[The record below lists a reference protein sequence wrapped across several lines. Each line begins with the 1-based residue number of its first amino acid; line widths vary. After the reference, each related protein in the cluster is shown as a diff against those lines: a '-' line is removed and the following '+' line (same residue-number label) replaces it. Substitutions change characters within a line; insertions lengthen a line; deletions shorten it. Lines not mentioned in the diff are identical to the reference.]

1 MPKGG
6 KEMKELSIKDRIV
19 ISCVL
24 FLISGMA
31 EKSSNFYNF
40 RVSEFLEEVKRL
52 ANLPKEVEE

>member
-1 MPKGG
+1 
-6 KEMKELSIKDRIV
+6 MKELSIKDRIV
-19 ISCVL
+19 IACVL

-52 ANLPKEVEE
+52 AKLPKEVEQ